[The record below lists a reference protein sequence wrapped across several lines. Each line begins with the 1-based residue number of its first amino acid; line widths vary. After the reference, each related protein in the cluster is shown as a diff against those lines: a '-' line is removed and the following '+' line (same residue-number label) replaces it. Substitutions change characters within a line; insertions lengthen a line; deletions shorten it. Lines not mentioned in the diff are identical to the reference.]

1 MAWNRDNHGGRSR
14 DRGRRDDFGEPS
26 GYEPRPLRGGSSS
39 GSSSPSGDFGR
50 QQQAVT
56 QANVTATVK
65 WFNAAKGF
73 GFVAP
78 ADGTPDAF
86 LHISALERA
95 GMSQIAEGS
104 TIVCDLGQGNRGPQV
119 VAVHDVDTS
128 TAQPSSGGGGGG
140 GGGAGMGAGGARRFD
155 RGPSQTVEGVVK
167 FFSAEKGFG
176 FVAADEGGKDVFV
189 HIKALERS
197 GLKALES
204 GQRVRIT
211 ITQGQKGPQADSVAL
226 V

>member
-1 MAWNRDNHGGRSR
+1 MAWNRDNHGGRGR
-14 DRGRRDDFGEPS
+14 DRGRRDDFGDMG
-26 GYEPRPLRGGSSS
+26 GYEPRAPRSAAPSSSS
-39 GSSSPSGDFGR
+39 GGGGDFNR
-50 QQQAVT
+50 QQQVT

-65 WFNAAKGF
+65 WFNGSKGF

-95 GMSQIAEGS
+95 GLTQIAEGT

-119 VAVHDVDTS
+119 VWVHEVDAS
-128 TAQPSSGGGGGG
+128 TAVENPSSGPAGRD
-140 GGGAGMGAGGARRFD
+140 GGAPRRPQQD
-155 RGPSQTVEGVVK
+155 RGPAQTYEGVVK

-176 FVAADEGGKDVFV
+176 FVAVDEGGKDVFV

-197 GLKALES
+197 GIRALET
-204 GQRVRIT
+204 GQRVRVVT
-211 ITQGQKGPQADSVAL
+211 TQGQKGPQADSVDL
-226 V
+226 I

>member
-1 MAWNRDNHGGRSR
+1 MAAPSSF
-14 DRGRRDDFGEPS
+14 DR
-26 GYEPRPLRGGSSS
+26 
-39 GSSSPSGDFGR
+39 
-50 QQQAVT
+50 QAVT

-65 WFNAAKGF
+65 WFNASKGF

-95 GMSQIAEGS
+95 GMTQIAEGA

-119 VAVHDVDTS
+119 VMVHEIDSS
-128 TAQPSSGGGGGG
+128 TAAATAPR
-140 GGGAGMGAGGARRFD
+140 APRAD
-155 RGPSQTVEGVVK
+155 RGPSQTVEGTVK

-176 FVAADEGGKDVFV
+176 FVQVDEGGKDVFV

-204 GQRVRIT
+204 GQRVRVT
-211 ITQGQKGPQADSVAL
+211 TTLGQKGPQADTVAII
-226 V
+226 

>member
-1 MAWNRDNHGGRSR
+1 M
-14 DRGRRDDFGEPS
+14 
-26 GYEPRPLRGGSSS
+26 GGS
-39 GSSSPSGDFGR
+39 GGGDFNR
-50 QQQAVT
+50 QQQQTQAVT

-65 WFNAAKGF
+65 WFNGSKGF

-95 GMSQIAEGS
+95 GLTQIAEGT

-119 VAVHDVDTS
+119 VWVHEVDAS
-128 TAQPSSGGGGGG
+128 TAVENPSQGGGGMSRD
-140 GGGAGMGAGGARRFD
+140 GGAPRRPAMD
-155 RGPSQTVEGVVK
+155 RGPAQTYEGVVK

-176 FVAADEGGKDVFV
+176 FVAVDEGGKDVFV

-197 GLKALES
+197 GIKALET
-204 GQRVRIT
+204 GQRVRVVT
-211 ITQGQKGPQADSVAL
+211 TQGQKGPQADSVDL
-226 V
+226 I

>member
-14 DRGRRDDFGEPS
+14 ERGRRDDFGEPAF
-26 GYEPRPLRGGSSS
+26 EPRQTRGSSS
-39 GSSSPSGDFGR
+39 SSSMSSSGPSDFNR
-50 QQQAVT
+50 NQVS

-95 GMSQIAEGS
+95 GLTQVAEG
-104 TIVCDLGQGNRGPQV
+104 TTLVCDLGQGQRGPQV
-119 VAVHDVDTS
+119 VAVHEVDAT
-128 TAQPSSGGGGGG
+128 TAAPK
-140 GGGAGMGAGGARRFD
+140 APRREEQ

-176 FVAADEGGKDVFV
+176 FVAVDEGGKDVFV
-189 HIKALERS
+189 HVKALERS
-197 GLKALES
+197 GLKALET
-204 GQRVRIT
+204 GQRVRVT
-211 ITQGQKGPQADSVAL
+211 TTLGLKGPQADTVAL

>member
-14 DRGRRDDFGEPS
+14 DRGRRDDFGDV
-26 GYEPRPLRGGSSS
+26 GFEPRPSRSGGGSSS
-39 GSSSPSGDFGR
+39 SSSSGGGDYGR
-50 QQQAVT
+50 QQQPVS

-65 WFNAAKGF
+65 WFNASKGF

-95 GMSQIAEGS
+95 GLTQVNEGA

-119 VAVHDVDTS
+119 VWVHEVDNTTASATS
-128 TAQPSSGGGGGG
+128 SS
-140 GGGAGMGAGGARRFD
+140 APKKVD
-155 RGPSQTVEGVVK
+155 RGPTQVVEGVVK

-176 FVAADEGGKDVFV
+176 FVAVDEGGKDVFV
-189 HIKALERS
+189 HVKALERS
-197 GLKALES
+197 GIKTLET
-204 GQRVRIT
+204 GQRVRVT
-211 ITQGQKGPQADSVAL
+211 TTLGQKGPQADTVA
-226 V
+226 VI

>member
-1 MAWNRDNHGGRSR
+1 MAWNRDNHGSRSR
-14 DRGRRDDFGEPS
+14 DRGRRDDFGGDMG
-26 GYEPRPLRGGSSS
+26 GYEPRAPRMPSSF
-39 GSSSPSGDFGR
+39 DR
-50 QQQAVT
+50 QAVS

-65 WFNAAKGF
+65 WFNASKGF

-78 ADGTPDAF
+78 SDGSPDAF

-95 GMSQIAEGS
+95 GLTQVAEGT

-119 VAVHDVDTS
+119 VSVHEVDAS
-128 TAQPSSGGGGGG
+128 TATATPRASAGGGGGG
-140 GGGAGMGAGGARRFD
+140 GGMRAD
-155 RGPSQTVEGVVK
+155 RGPSETVEGVVK

-176 FVAADEGGKDVFV
+176 FVQTDEGGKDVFV

-197 GLKALES
+197 GLKNLES

-211 ITQGQKGPQADSVAL
+211 TTLGQKGPQADSVAL
-226 V
+226 I